1 LPALER
7 QGVVL
12 SERPL
17 RAIALEMGTDKQGA
31 HAYADAY
38 ERHFAHL
45 RHRPIRL
52 LEIGVGGYADPK
64 LGGESLRM
72 WKEFFPLAS
81 IVGMDVHDKSS
92 LAEERIAIVR
102 GDQSD
107 AAFLD
112 DVAAQFGPFDIVIDD
127 GSHVNAHVITSFGI
141 LFRHLADDGIYAIED
156 LQTSYWER
164 KYGGSSGADRRGTSM
179 TFLQSLVDGL
189 NHAEFDIAD
198 YVPSYSDTWVRS
210 VTFYH
215 NLAFIQKG
223 PNVDGSNFL
232 PPHPRTRQ
240 VFNVPTPRRA
250 KRQPASWPRRSIRRL
265 IPRPVRAA
273 IVGPARRV
281 VRLISR
287 ATGRTG
293 SSSG

>member
-1 LPALER
+1 
-7 QGVVL
+7 VL

-17 RAIALEMGTDKQGA
+17 RAIALEMGTDKEGA

-81 IVGMDVHDKSS
+81 IVGMDLYDKSS
-92 LAEERIAIVR
+92 LAEDRIAIVQ

-112 DVAAQFGPFDIVIDD
+112 DVAARFGPFDIVIDD
-127 GSHVNAHVITSFGI
+127 GSHVSAHVIASFGT

-164 KYGGSSGADRRGTSM
+164 NYGGSSGEDRRGTSM

-189 NHAEFDIAD
+189 NYAEFDIPN

-223 PNVDGSNFL
+223 PNLEASNFL
-232 PPHPRTRQ
+232 PPHPRPRQ
-240 VFNVPTPRRA
+240 VLNLATPGRPKRR
-250 KRQPASWPRRSIRRL
+250 PASWPRRWIRRL
-265 IPRPVRAA
+265 IPKPVRAA
-273 IVGPARRV
+273 IVGPARRI

>member
-1 LPALER
+1 M
-7 QGVVL
+7 

-31 HAYADAY
+31 HAYADEY
-38 ERHFAHL
+38 ETHFAHL

-52 LEIGVGGYADPK
+52 LEIGVGGYADPN

-81 IVGMDVHDKSS
+81 IVGMDVYDKSS
-92 LAEERIAIVR
+92 LAEERIAIVQ

-107 AAFLD
+107 AAFLN
-112 DVAAQFGPFDIVIDD
+112 DVAARFGPFDIVIDD
-127 GSHVNAHVITSFGI
+127 GSHVCAHVIASFRT

-164 KYGGSSGADRRGTSM
+164 KYGGSSGPDRRGTSM

-189 NHAEFDIAD
+189 NYAEFDIPD

-210 VTFYH
+210 ATFYH

-223 PNVDGSNFL
+223 PNLDASNFL

-240 VFNVPTPRRA
+240 MYRVPTPSRPKRR
-250 KRQPASWPRRSIRRL
+250 PASWPRRLVRRVVPL
-265 IPRPVRAA
+265 PVRAA
-273 IVGPARRV
+273 IVKRVRRPPD
-281 VRLISR
+281 
-287 ATGRTG
+287 
-293 SSSG
+293 

>member
-1 LPALER
+1 M
-7 QGVVL
+7 

-17 RAIALEMGTDKQGA
+17 RAIALEMGTDKEGA

-52 LEIGVGGYADPK
+52 LEIGIGGYADPK

-72 WKEFFPLAS
+72 WKQFFPLAS
-81 IVGMDVHDKSS
+81 IVGMDIYDKSS
-92 LAEERIAIVR
+92 LAEERIAIVQ

-107 AAFLD
+107 PGFLE
-112 DVAAQFGPFDIVIDD
+112 DVARRFGPFDIVIDD
-127 GSHVNAHVITSFGI
+127 GSHVSAHVIASFGT
-141 LFRHLADDGIYAIED
+141 LFRHLTDDGIYAIED

-164 KYGGSSGADRRGTSM
+164 NYGGSSGADRRGTSM

-189 NHAEFDIAD
+189 NYAEFDIPD
-198 YVPSYSDTWVRS
+198 YVPSYFDTWIRS

-223 PNVDGSNFL
+223 PNRETSNFL
-232 PPHPRTRQ
+232 PPHPRPRR
-240 VFNVPTPRRA
+240 VFTVPTSSRP
-250 KRQPASWPRRSIRRL
+250 KRQPAGWPRRLLRRVV
-265 IPRPVRAA
+265 PQPVRAA
-273 IVGPARRV
+273 IVKRVRR
-281 VRLISR
+281 SPD
-287 ATGRTG
+287 
-293 SSSG
+293 